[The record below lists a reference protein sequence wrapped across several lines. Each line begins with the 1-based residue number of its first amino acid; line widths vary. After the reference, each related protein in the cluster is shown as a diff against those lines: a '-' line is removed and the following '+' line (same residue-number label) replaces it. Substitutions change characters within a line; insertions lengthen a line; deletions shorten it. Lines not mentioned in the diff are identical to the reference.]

1 MVKLVAPVDSAVP
14 PVEAAY
20 QSIVDPEAA
29 VALMVTVPDPQTE
42 PPVAP
47 VGADGIVFT
56 VAVTALLVDET
67 QPVVVFLASA

>member
-1 MVKLVAPVDSAVP
+1 MVKLVAPVYSAVP

-29 VALMVTVPDPQTE
+29 VALMVTVPDPQTD

-47 VGADGIVFT
+47 VGAAGKLFT

-67 QPVVVFLASA
+67 QSVVVFLASA